1 MPRFSA
7 NLGFLWQELALPD
20 AIRAAKR
27 SGFDAVECHI
37 PYNVP
42 TEAVRDALAETGMVM
57 VGINTRQGINGASD
71 FGVNAMPGRE
81 AEARGYIDE
90 AVAYGAAIGCLNIN
104 APSGKTGR
112 TVEAEATYRS
122 NLAYACEKAAAHGMT
137 IVVEPINQRDA
148 PRFHVSLVEQA
159 IETIVAVGAPNLRL
173 MFDCYHTQIMQGDL
187 TRRLEAALPWIG
199 NIQFAGVPLRRE
211 PDEGEVNYVHVFEA
225 IDAMGWTGRVG
236 AEYRPRTTTEE
247 GLGWLDAWAK
257 RTQRSTGA
265 GE

>member
-1 MPRFSA
+1 
-7 NLGFLWQELALPD
+7 
-20 AIRAAKR
+20 
-27 SGFDAVECHI
+27 
-37 PYNVP
+37 
-42 TEAVRDALAETGMVM
+42 
-57 VGINTRQGINGASD
+57 
-71 FGVNAMPGRE
+71 
-81 AEARGYIDE
+81 
-90 AVAYGAAIGCLNIN
+90 
-104 APSGKTGR
+104 
-112 TVEAEATYRS
+112 
-122 NLAYACEKAAAHGMT
+122 
-137 IVVEPINQRDA
+137 
-148 PRFHVSLVEQA
+148 
-159 IETIVAVGAPNLRL
+159 

-247 GLGWLDAWAK
+247 GLDWLDAWAK